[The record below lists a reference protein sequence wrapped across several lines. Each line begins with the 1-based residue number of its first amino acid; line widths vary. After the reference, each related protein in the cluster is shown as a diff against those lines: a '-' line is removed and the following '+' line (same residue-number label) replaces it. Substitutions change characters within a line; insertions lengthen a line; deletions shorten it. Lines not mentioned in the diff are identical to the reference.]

1 MYCTA
6 AVAGC
11 RVRLAGTLTA
21 GQQSGRHFYSRGLM
35 GYAVISNTAV
45 LLDITVIDHLL
56 RQWRLLASGAARG
69 RSRGILR
76 HRPVLSL
83 VITGGDVRVVLGEC
97 HCVSMVFRWAWF
109 LVWAVVTLGPRETD
123 DTAHSHNWLTA
134 GTSPS
139 HPPAT
144 RRRRAHS
151 RAPPGSRHLPRPCG
165 RIQLRS
171 AAPPSAAR
179 AGWCCQSPHVTVKAY

>member
-56 RQWRLLASGAARG
+56 RQ
-69 RSRGILR
+69 
-76 HRPVLSL
+76 
-83 VITGGDVRVVLGEC
+83 
-97 HCVSMVFRWAWF
+97 
-109 LVWAVVTLGPRETD
+109 
-123 DTAHSHNWLTA
+123 
-134 GTSPS
+134 
-139 HPPAT
+139 
-144 RRRRAHS
+144 
-151 RAPPGSRHLPRPCG
+151 
-165 RIQLRS
+165 
-171 AAPPSAAR
+171 
-179 AGWCCQSPHVTVKAY
+179 